1 MSLTK
6 QIAQH
11 LRQVHFGK
19 NWTWSNLKEHLAD
32 ITWQQA
38 TTQVQDFN
46 TIATLVYHMNYY
58 LRAVSDRL
66 RGNLLSAKHE
76 LSFIHAP
83 ITSQEDWG
91 NLVEKT
97 WTDAETF
104 ATQIEQMP
112 ENMLWENISE
122 EYGSYYYNIHGVV
135 EHTHY
140 HLGQIVLLKKLLAPN
155 P

>member
-11 LRQVHFGK
+11 LREVHFGG
-19 NWTWSNLKEHLAD
+19 NWTWSTMKEHLSD
-32 ITWQQA
+32 LTWQQA
-38 TTQVQDFN
+38 TTEVQGFN

-58 LRAVSDRL
+58 LTAVADRL

-76 LSFIHAP
+76 LSFAHAP
-83 ITSQEDWG
+83 IASQQDWES
-91 NLVEKT
+91 LIEKT
-97 WTDAETF
+97 WADAETF

-112 ENMLWENISE
+112 ESMLWEDITA
-122 EYGSYYYNIHGVV
+122 EYGNYYRNIHGVI

-140 HLGQIVLLKKLLAPN
+140 HLGQIVFLKKMLAQN
-155 P
+155 S

>member
-11 LRQVHFGK
+11 LREVHFGG
-19 NWTWSNLKEHLAD
+19 NWTWSTMKEHLSG

-46 TIATLVYHMNYY
+46 SIATLVYHMNYY
-58 LRAVSDRL
+58 LNAVADRL

-76 LSFIHAP
+76 LSFAHAP
-83 ITSQEDWG
+83 ITSQQAWE

-112 ENMLWENISE
+112 ESMLWEKISA
-122 EYGSYYYNIHGVV
+122 EYGNYYRNIHGVI

-140 HLGQIVLLKKLLAPN
+140 HLGQIVLIKKLLSTKS
-155 P
+155 